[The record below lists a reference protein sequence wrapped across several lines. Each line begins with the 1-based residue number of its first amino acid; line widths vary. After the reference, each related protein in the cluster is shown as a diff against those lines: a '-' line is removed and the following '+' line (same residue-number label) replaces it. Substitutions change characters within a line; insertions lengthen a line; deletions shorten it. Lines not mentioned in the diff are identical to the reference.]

1 MSTAV
6 RPWVSSG
13 VALIGASVIAVTPV
27 APLPR
32 AQLPEI
38 HVPAVHLTMPEVQL
52 TASIADIFT
61 FPAFRQYI
69 PNRIDDV
76 VTLGVGLAGSGA
88 GLGASIAQLPGTVVT
103 VTQQILTGQFETALT
118 TIENYLIDWGTAI
131 IEPTLTAIIERRERA
146 LAVQTALQTAV
157 PRRSSDWA
165 RDSLTPLTASRGRP
179 FKAARPIPPKRGR
192 RTLTVQADDGQ
203 TEHVVAH
210 IPRRQ
215 G

>member
-1 MSTAV
+1 M
-6 RPWVSSG
+6 
-13 VALIGASVIAVTPV
+13 IGASVIAVTPL

-103 VTQQILTGQFETALT
+103 VTHQILTGQFETALK
-118 TIENYLIDWGTAI
+118 TIENYLIDSGT
-131 IEPTLTAIIERRERA
+131 
-146 LAVQTALQTAV
+146 
-157 PRRSSDWA
+157 A

-179 FKAARPIPPKRGR
+179 FKAARPIPPKRGH
-192 RTLTVQADDGQ
+192 RTSTVRADDGH